1 MNVLRHALRS
11 LRREALAGDLLTVFA
26 ALVLGV
32 AVMTA
37 VGTLVDR
44 VNLALGNSTAEM
56 LGGDLGLSGRAE
68 APPALA
74 AEATRRGLRST
85 RIAAF
90 GSVLFHGEASQMAT
104 IKAIEAGYPLRG
116 QLRVRTGADAVLDE
130 AAAAPA
136 RGEAFVDPRLMQA
149 LDLRIGDA
157 LEFGA
162 GTLRVTGIIESEPD
176 TSGDL
181 LTLSPTLL
189 VNRADVDGTGLLD
202 PGSRI
207 SYRTMFAGDA
217 ATITAFRTWLQPRA
231 SGLRLLGVGDT
242 QRGVRESFQ
251 LAGRFLGLSA
261 LLAVLLSGVAT
272 ALAAN
277 RFALSRID
285 QVAVLRCLGV
295 RQRDI
300 LGSLAVQLLL
310 MALPACVVG
319 MAVGMA
325 AQEGLVQILAGLV
338 PERLPLPQAM
348 PALTGAGIGLLLLL
362 GFGLPPLLRLR
373 NVPPMRVLNRSFA
386 TLPPSSL
393 VVYAGALL
401 ASLAL
406 TVQVTGDLRLA
417 LWVLGGLAALALL
430 AAAGGFALL
439 MAVRGVQHRLRGNWR
454 LGLAALTRRRALAV
468 MQLVGL
474 SLSLCSLL
482 MLAVVGPGLL
492 QQWRDRLPADTPNYF
507 LMNIQPDQRRQ
518 VLDALVAQGAV
529 DASVEPFATGRLIAL
544 NGRAPQR
551 RGGPQDA
558 QGESDAA
565 AQRDAETD
573 RDRPLNFSWRS
584 TFPPANQLLQGRFW
598 AADSTAP
605 EASVEQGWADRYGA
619 RLGDTVTL
627 QAGELTRD
635 YRITSIRKAE
645 WNSFRVN
652 FFVLLNANAVGDAP
666 YNLISAFHLPRAKA
680 AGLGQLV
687 RELPNLSLLD
697 IDGLISEVR
706 QVMDRVAQAIQVV
719 MGFSLLAGVL
729 VLLAALQS
737 TAAERRYDSAV
748 LRTLGAMRRQLRGA
762 VLVEFGAL
770 GLLAAILAV
779 GAAAAIGTVV
789 SRQVFELAMLPPW
802 QGLLLGGACGVA
814 LSVFAGWWGTR
825 RILHA
830 PPALALREAWS
841 G

>member
-1 MNVLRHALRS
+1 MNLLRHALRS

-44 VNLALGNSTAEM
+44 VNLALANSTAEM
-56 LGGDLGLSGRAE
+56 LGGDLGVSGRAE
-68 APPALA
+68 APPEFA
-74 AEATRRGLRST
+74 AEATQRGLRST

-104 IKAIEAGYPLRG
+104 IKAVEAGYPLRG
-116 QLRVRTGADAVLDE
+116 QLRVRLADGAAVDDAAV
-130 AAAAPA
+130 APA
-136 RGEAFVDPRLMQA
+136 PGQAWADPRLLQA
-149 LDLRIGDA
+149 LDLRVGDD
-157 LEFGA
+157 LEFAA
-162 GTLRVTGIIESEPD
+162 GTLRIAGSIESEPD
-176 TSGDL
+176 TSSEL

-189 VNRADVDGTGLLD
+189 VNRADVEGTGLLD

-207 SYRTMFAGDA
+207 SYRMMFAGEPEA
-217 ATITAFRTWLQPRA
+217 IAGFRQWLQPRA
-231 SGLRLLGVGDT
+231 QGLRLVGLGDT

-277 RFALSRID
+277 RFALQRID
-285 QVAVLRCLGV
+285 QVAVLRCLGA

-300 LGSLAVQLLL
+300 LAGLALQLLL
-310 MALPACVVG
+310 LAIPACLVG
-319 MAVGMA
+319 VLIGMA
-325 AQEGLVQILAGLV
+325 AQEGLVQILGGLV
-338 PERLPLPQAM
+338 PQRLPLPQAT
-348 PALTGAGIGLLLLL
+348 PALTGAGIGLLLLI

-386 TLPPSSL
+386 TLPPTSL
-393 VVYAGALL
+393 LVYAGALL

-406 TVQVTGDLRLA
+406 TVQVTGDLKLA

-430 AAAGGFALL
+430 AAGGGFVLLAL
-439 MAVRGVQHRLRGNWR
+439 VRGLQHRLHGNWR

-482 MLAVVGPGLL
+482 ILAVVGPSLL

-507 LMNIQPDQRRQ
+507 LMNIQPDQRDA
-518 VLDALVAQGAV
+518 VLDALRAQGAV
-529 DASVEPFATGRLIAL
+529 DASVEPFATGRLLAF
-544 NGRAPQR
+544 NGQAPR
-551 RGGPQDA
+551 RQGEDTRDDSAQGNATQDA
-558 QGESDAA
+558 SDA
-565 AQRDAETD
+565 QDD
-573 RDRPLNFSWRS
+573 RDRPLNFSWRT

-598 AADSTAP
+598 SQDSTAA
-605 EASVEQGWADRYGA
+605 EASVEEGWAERYGA
-619 RLGDTVTL
+619 RLGDRVTL
-627 QAGELTRD
+627 QVGEQQRD
-635 YRITSIRKAE
+635 YTITSIRKAE
-645 WNSFRVN
+645 WNTFRVN
-652 FFVLLNANAVGDAP
+652 FFLLVNANAVGDAP
-666 YNLISAFHLPRAKA
+666 HNLISAFHLPRAKA

-687 RELPNLSLLD
+687 RDLPNLSLLD

-706 QVMDRVAQAIQVV
+706 QVMDRVAQAIQLV

-737 TAAERRYDSAV
+737 TAGERRYDSAV
-748 LRTLGAMRRQLRGA
+748 LRTLGATRRQLRGA

-779 GAAAAIGTVV
+779 GAAAIIGVVV
-789 SRQVFELAMLPPW
+789 SRQVFELVLLPPW
-802 QGLLLGGACGVA
+802 PGLLLGGAGGVA
-814 LSVFAGWWGTR
+814 LSVLAGWWGTR
-825 RILHA
+825 RILHT
-830 PPALALREAWS
+830 PPALALREA
-841 G
+841 